1 MTPLLYGAAA
11 LLGYDYYRKRHKK
24 HAQMHRATVSRV
36 ATSRT
41 TRRRNCGTDR
51 RCACRSH

>member
-11 LLGYDYYRKRHKK
+11 LLGYDYYRKRHKN
-24 HAQMHRATVSRV
+24 HAKMHRATVSRV